1 MNAPNFLAGIMIV
14 IVGGLLYFAG
24 PQLIMIPS
32 TQVQV
37 IPLLHDS
44 SFVVGDVWTVS
55 VKLEKGIRVNGTLA
69 VSSALTGEPS
79 EVLVIVADED
89 NYAKWTVHSNPP
101 TFVFEKEISN
111 GETFSFTVA
120 DGGIYHIILDNTT
133 SPVKKRVMLNADLQ
147 KEFIVNLPD
156 ARVQIVAYGVI
167 AVGLLVTAVGT
178 MRRTQTPWA

>member
-1 MNAPNFLAGIMIV
+1 MNAPNFLAGIMII

-37 IPLLHDS
+37 IPLLRDS
-44 SFVVGDVWTVS
+44 SFVVGDVWSVS

-79 EVLVIVADED
+79 EVPMLVADED
-89 NYAKWTVHSNPP
+89 NYAKWTAHSSPS

-111 GETFSFTVA
+111 GEAFTFSVA
-120 DGGIYHIILDNTT
+120 DAGTYHIILDNTS
-133 SPVKKRVMLNADLQ
+133 SPVKKRVTLNADLQ
-147 KEFIVNLPD
+147 KEFVVSLPD
-156 ARVQIVAYGVI
+156 ARVQFVAYGVI
-167 AVGLLVTAVGT
+167 AFGLLVTAVGVI
-178 MRRTQTPWA
+178 RRTQIPWA